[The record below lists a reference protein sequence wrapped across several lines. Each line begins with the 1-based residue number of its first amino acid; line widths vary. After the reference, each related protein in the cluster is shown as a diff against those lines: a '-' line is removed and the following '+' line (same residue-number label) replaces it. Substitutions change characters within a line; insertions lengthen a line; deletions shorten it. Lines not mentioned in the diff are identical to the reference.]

1 MPLAL
6 TEREIRQ
13 SITMADA
20 IAAIEEACREQA
32 AGQALYAERV
42 NMRVPNGWMRLMPAA
57 LLTSGVMGYKEF
69 HLTQSVE
76 RPESLAHVRYA
87 FHLFDY
93 HRGHQLAMLDANYL
107 TAIRTGAASGAA
119 TKYMAPPDAR
129 RVGVIGS
136 GAEARSQLE
145 AVAAVRPVEQVT
157 VYSRSPERRERF
169 AREMSA
175 LLGCAVVPV
184 NQPERTIADAD
195 ILIVATNTAGGG
207 PALFGRW
214 LRPGLHVISIGST
227 LPTQREIDP
236 EVWSAADRIV
246 VDTRRLLSESGDGI
260 AAVEAGAVT
269 PEAVIELQ
277 DVVAGKAAGRGS
289 AAETTLYKSVGTAL
303 QDVAVAHRA
312 YQAARAR
319 GLGRELPDFA
329 SVKDVE
335 PN

>member
-1 MPLAL
+1 MPLVL
-6 TEREIRQ
+6 NESEIRQ

-20 IAAIEEACREQA
+20 IAAIEQACQEQA

-69 HLTQSVE
+69 HLTTVVE
-76 RPESLAHVRYA
+76 PAGVAHVRYA

-93 HRGHQLAMLDANYL
+93 ARGQQLAMLDANYL

-145 AVAAVRPVEQVT
+145 AVAAVRPVEWAT

-169 AREMSA
+169 ARDMGA
-175 LLGCAVVPV
+175 QLGCEIAPV
-184 NQPERTIADAD
+184 DRPEATVEEAE
-195 ILIVATNTAGGG
+195 ILIVATNTAGTG

-214 LRPGLHVISIGST
+214 LRRGLHVVSIGST

-246 VDTRRLLSESGDGI
+246 VDTRRLLQESGDGI

-269 PEAVIELQ
+269 PERVIELH
-277 DVVAGKAAGRGS
+277 DVVAAKAPGRANAG
-289 AAETTLYKSVGTAL
+289 ETTLYKSVGTAL

-312 YQAARAR
+312 YQQARAR
-319 GLGRELPDFA
+319 GLGRELPDFE

>member
-1 MPLAL
+1 
-6 TEREIRQ
+6 
-13 SITMADA
+13 
-20 IAAIEEACREQA
+20 
-32 AGQALYAERV
+32 
-42 NMRVPNGWMRLMPAA
+42 
-57 LLTSGVMGYKEF
+57 
-69 HLTQSVE
+69 
-76 RPESLAHVRYA
+76 
-87 FHLFDY
+87 
-93 HRGHQLAMLDANYL
+93 
-107 TAIRTGAASGAA
+107 
-119 TKYMAPPDAR
+119 
-129 RVGVIGS
+129 VGVIGS

-175 LLGCAVVPV
+175 LLGCAVAHVD
-184 NQPERTIADAD
+184 QPERTIAAAD
-195 ILIVATNTAGGG
+195 ILIVATNTGGAG

-214 LRPGLHVISIGST
+214 LRPGLHVVSIGST
-227 LPTQREIDP
+227 LPSQREIDP

-277 DVVAGKAAGRGS
+277 DVVAGKASGRGS

-319 GLGRELPDFA
+319 GLGRELPDFE
-329 SVKDVE
+329 SVKEVE